1 MSYNARD
8 LLVLSVLVS
17 VGCKPAVNVSSP
29 TPDGGTSFVVR
40 LGTDTVAVERFTRT
54 GNHIV
59 SDIMQRSPLTYV
71 GHSVIDLASNGL
83 ATSWVYD
90 PRLVSGPRPR
100 GAATRMHTFG
110 ADSTTVVSD
119 TGAQFRRRVAGGPAV
134 PNLVNSM
141 LTYDLAIAYA
151 RTLGRDSV
159 NVPYTAGGGGRG
171 TLPIR
176 FITRDS
182 VRTWAGP
189 DPIYMK
195 LDPQGHLIRYDATAT
210 TDKLIG
216 VRVPRLDVRTVA
228 SAFTVRDQTVGPMGD
243 ASRRDTA
250 RAQINGSSIWIDY
263 GRPALRGR
271 DVWVNGVLGDTL
283 WRTGAN
289 AATQI
294 QTGVDLII
302 AGQTIPAGK
311 YSLWTHVFPRNSGY
325 ELVFNKQFGQ
335 GGTSHDFNQ
344 DFVRVPLAV
353 KRVAISAER
362 FTMMIE
368 PSDDGGVLAMQ
379 WGTTRLETA
388 FTVKK

>member
-1 MSYNARD
+1 MSYHARD
-8 LLVLSVLVS
+8 LLVLSVLVAM
-17 VGCKPAVNVSSP
+17 GCTPSANVSSP
-29 TPDGGTSFVVR
+29 TPDPGASFVVR
-40 LGTDTVAVERFTRT
+40 LGSDTVAVERFTRT

-71 GHSVIDLASNGL
+71 GHSVIDVAANGL

-100 GAATRMHTFG
+100 GAATRSHTIG
-110 ADSTTVVSD
+110 PDSTTIVSD
-119 TGAQFRRRVAGGPAV
+119 TGAQFRRRVAGGPAI
-134 PNLVNSM
+134 PNLGNSM
-141 LTYDLAIAYA
+141 LTYELAIAYA
-151 RTLGRDSV
+151 RTRGRDSV
-159 NVPYTAGGGGRG
+159 DVPTTSGGGGRG

-189 DPIYMK
+189 DPIYIK
-195 LDPQGHLIRYDATAT
+195 LDPQGHLLSYDATAT
-210 TDKLIG
+210 TDKNIG

-228 SAFTVRDQTVGPMGD
+228 TRFTIRDQTVGPMGD

-250 RAQINGSSIWIDY
+250 RARINGSSIWIDY

-294 QTGVDLII
+294 QTDVDLLI

-325 ELVFNKQFGQ
+325 ELIFNKQFGQ
-335 GGTSHDFNQ
+335 AGTSHDFNQ
-344 DFVRVPLAV
+344 DFVRVPLSV

-368 PSDDGGVLAMQ
+368 PSGDGGVLAMQ
-379 WGTTRLETA
+379 WGTTRLEMPFA
-388 FTVKK
+388 VKK